1 MGSGI
6 TGGDATV
13 YALSVLGSNLFA
25 GGGFTTAGTTVSVD
39 LAEALVG
46 APSPPTVTFAASP
59 TNGEAPLTVQ
69 FSCQNVDS
77 GGNTIT
83 QWNWAFGDGAIST
96 NQNPTNIYATAGIY
110 YPTLFATNSLG
121 QTVYGSDAA
130 VPLMVNTPDCAY
142 EDLVNSMGPIAYYRL
157 NEITG
162 TTAYD
167 FFGGHNGTYQSAAIQ
182 GDPGVPDPPFFGFET
197 NNLSVG
203 ISNLTAN
210 SWVFAPFGTLGV
222 SNVTFTAW
230 IYPVG
235 VQNAWAGIIYDRTGG
250 VGGVSYYS
258 SSGMIGYTWG
268 GNNANTYNWASDL
281 IPPTNQWSFV
291 AVTISPTQ
299 AVVYVYNTNTN
310 APRSA
315 TNGIAH
321 TAVTTGNNWHI
332 GNDAKADPGRSFN
345 GLIDE
350 VAIFPYSL
358 TPTQVSQLYNTAI
371 VAPQVTL
378 AVTRSGQNVVIAWSS
393 GTLYSAPAVTGQWTL
408 IGTNSPYSLVPIG
421 TQQYF
426 RVKLQ

>member
-1 MGSGI
+1 MFTPLLEHI
-6 TGGDATV
+6 IQHFLQPT
-13 YALSVLGSNLFA
+13 ALAKQSMARTRPL
-25 GGGFTTAGTTVSVD
+25 
-39 LAEALVG
+39 
-46 APSPPTVTFAASP
+46 
-59 TNGEAPLTVQ
+59 PLT
-69 FSCQNVDS
+69 
-77 GGNTIT
+77 
-83 QWNWAFGDGAIST
+83 
-96 NQNPTNIYATAGIY
+96 
-110 YPTLFATNSLG
+110 
-121 QTVYGSDAA
+121 
-130 VPLMVNTPDCAY
+130 VNTPDCAY

-157 NEITG
+157 NEPTG

-182 GDPGVPDPPFFGFET
+182 GDHGVPDPPFFGFET

-203 ISNLTAN
+203 ITNVTAN

-235 VQNAWAGIIYDRTGG
+235 VQNAWAGIIYDRTGD
-250 VGGVSYYS
+250 VGGVSYYGS
-258 SSGMIGYTWG
+258 SDMIGYTWG
-268 GNNANTYNWASDL
+268 INNAGTYNWASGL

-299 AVVYVYNTNTN
+299 AVVYVYNTNAPN
-310 APRSA
+310 AQHSA
-315 TNGIAH
+315 TNAIPH

-332 GNDAKADPGRSFN
+332 GNDAKADPGRTFN

-371 VAPQVTL
+371 IAPQVTL

-393 GTLYSAPAVTGQWTL
+393 GILQSAPAVTGPWTSL
-408 IGTNSPYSLVPIG
+408 IGTNSPYSLVPTG